1 MAGLLADMV
10 ALAGELGGEGT
21 LAPGLA
27 TEVLGPWGVEGAES
41 TVGHSTVR
49 GLWGVV
55 LVGVYVL
62 LVHIQIGLPVI
73 HRDLKHLLHHH
84 GLVLGLVD
92 HLKRFWVSDRVSYD
106 GRSKHLGQVGQGHLT
121 VWDISNS
128 EEMEDEEGQGVL
140 VGLGELTDGLVH
152 L

>member
-27 TEVLGPWGVEGAES
+27 AEVLGPWGVERTKS

-84 GLVLGLVD
+84 GLVLGFVD
-92 HLKRFWVSDRVSYD
+92 HL
-106 GRSKHLGQVGQGHLT
+106 
-121 VWDISNS
+121 
-128 EEMEDEEGQGVL
+128 
-140 VGLGELTDGLVH
+140 
-152 L
+152 

>member
-27 TEVLGPWGVEGAES
+27 AEVLGPWSMERAKS

-84 GLVLGLVD
+84 GLVLGFVD
-92 HLKRFWVSDRVSYD
+92 HL
-106 GRSKHLGQVGQGHLT
+106 
-121 VWDISNS
+121 
-128 EEMEDEEGQGVL
+128 
-140 VGLGELTDGLVH
+140 
-152 L
+152 